1 MRLLVI
7 AVPVVVGL
15 ILVSMAVGGSY
26 DENSR
31 RADRADSYSMQTIQT
46 ILISSFPLLF
56 ALPDLYT
63 SFMFIYC
70 LFWDLKMRTCMAV
83 APLSDWPY
91 TH

>member
-31 RADRADSYSMQTIQT
+31 RADPAGSYIDSDIFRLFRT
-46 ILISSFPLLF
+46 ILISSFVLPF

-63 SFMFIYC
+63 SFMSIIVHFGIR
-70 LFWDLKMRTCMAV
+70 K
-83 APLSDWPY
+83 
-91 TH
+91 